1 MLVLSRK
8 AGESII
14 IGDNIT
20 ITLCSVSG
28 QRVKFGIDCPK
39 EIRVDRKEIRE
50 KIEQGKIKQID
61 WTKANKEVKN
71 DTH

>member
-8 AGESII
+8 VGESII

-20 ITLCSVSG
+20 ITLCALNG

-50 KIEQGKIKQID
+50 RIEQGKINQID
-61 WTKANKEVKN
+61 WIAKNKERKN
-71 DTH
+71 DRK